1 MICTTPLPK
10 TVLSLLF
17 ALAFCTFQH
26 LVFCQNADSLIL
38 LLEKNNP
45 SSIERAELLTELSE
59 VHTTTSPEQ
68 AIYYAEQLLK
78 LGHTLNIP
86 KYQFR
91 AHMAIGVGHAVGG
104 DAIDK
109 ALQQFLQALEIAK
122 QYENREW
129 ELMQA
134 QATMNIAGV
143 HFMNENHQQ
152 ALQYSYKYVDQL
164 ERLQDTFTLAASYET
179 LALLHQK
186 TEKWDSVYYYLN
198 KAKSLYEQINDVNR
212 LAKVRVVEGEAY
224 SSIKDY
230 PRALEIFT
238 EVLLEAVQRKDTA
251 LLTNLCP
258 QLSGAYLQL
267 GEVDNA
273 MLYAHKGLKLV
284 QDKSLYQQESEYY
297 AVLYDIF
304 THTAQHDSALYYY
317 RAYAEARET
326 ILNEEKSRAV
336 QEMEARFQVQQ
347 NIQENQRL
355 KETVKVQTT
364 QNSLL
369 LISVMLFLV
378 LLITSF
384 FYYSRLKQQKTA
396 LEELNLEVFETNSQ
410 LLHLMNEKKHMVNL
424 IAHDIRNPL
433 SLIQLNT
440 HALAQKEHFSATE
453 QEQILKEIE
462 HATNDI
468 DQASLK
474 IMEVENKNAGDITI
488 QRDAF
493 DITRPLNEAKR
504 EFNAYANSKEI
515 QLKFQIPQDG
525 YYFILGDPFLFRHI
539 MANFISNALKY
550 SPYGSEVEVQVHD
563 NNNQIVISVI
573 DQGPG
578 LKKEDQKRIFQ
589 KGTITALKPTA
600 GERSLG
606 EGLYLTKRYVEAMN
620 GEIVIDSQ
628 PGKGS
633 SFTVLFPKVA

>member
-1 MICTTPLPK
+1 MIFTANTSKTILPF
-10 TVLSLLF
+10 LF
-17 ALAFCTFQH
+17 AIVFLAFSYVTSS
-26 LVFCQNADSLIL
+26 QNVDSLVL
-38 LLEKNNP
+38 LLEKSEAN
-45 SSIERAELLTELSE
+45 SIEKAELLTKVSE
-59 VHTTTSPEQ
+59 FYTATSPEQ
-68 AIYYAEQLLK
+68 AIYYAEQLLQ
-78 LGHTLNIP
+78 LGNELNIP

-109 ALQQFLQALEIAK
+109 ALQQFLNALEIAK
-122 QYENREW
+122 QHESREW
-129 ELMQA
+129 ELMQV

-143 HFMNENHQQ
+143 HFINENNQQ
-152 ALQYSYKYVDQL
+152 ALKYSYKYVDQL
-164 ERLQDTFTLAASYET
+164 ERLQDTSTLAASYET

-186 TEKWDSVYYYLN
+186 AENWDSVYYYLD
-198 KAKSLYEQINDVNR
+198 KAKLLYGQINDVKS
-212 LAKVRVVEGEAY
+212 LAEVRVVEGEAY
-224 SSIKDY
+224 SSTEEY
-230 PRALEIFT
+230 PKALEIFT
-238 EVLLEAVQRKDTA
+238 QVLLEAVQRQDTA

-258 QLSGAYLQL
+258 ELSGAYLQL

-273 MLYAHKGLKLV
+273 LLYAHKGLKLV
-284 QDKSLYQQESEYY
+284 QHKSLYQQESEYY
-297 AVLYDIF
+297 KVLYDIF
-304 THTAQHDSALYYY
+304 DYTTQYDSALQYY
-317 RAYAEARET
+317 RAYAEARES

-364 QNSLL
+364 QNTLL
-369 LISVMLFLV
+369 LISVILFLV

-384 FYYSRLKQQKTA
+384 IYYTRLKQQKTA
-396 LEELNLEVFETNSQ
+396 LEELNLEVFEANSQ
-410 LLHLMNEKKHMVNL
+410 LLSLMNEKKHMVNL

-440 HALAQKEHFSATE
+440 HALAQKDQFSADE

-462 HATNDI
+462 YATNDI

-474 IMEVENKNAGDITI
+474 IMEIENKSTGDITI
-488 QRDAF
+488 QKDAF
-493 DITRPLNEAKR
+493 DITHPLNEAKK
-504 EFNAYANSKEI
+504 EFHSYATSKEI
-515 QLKFQIPQDG
+515 QLKFQIPQNG
-525 YYFILGDPFLFRHI
+525 YYILGDPFLFRHI

-550 SPYGSEVEVQVHD
+550 SPSGSEVDVEVHD
-563 NNNQIVISVI
+563 NNNQIAISVI

-578 LKKEDQKRIFQ
+578 LKLEDQKRIFQ
-589 KGTITALKPTA
+589 KGTITTLKPTA

-620 GEIVIDSQ
+620 GEIVIDSE

-633 SFTVLFPKVA
+633 RFTVLFPKVA